1 MYSKN
6 QLKEEIF
13 NIIKNNAGIKVDI
26 IKPETTFDYLA
37 IDSISFVKV
46 MIDCEMKFDLQ
57 LEDIVILESEF
68 PDVMSFINYVTEIY
82 NNKFIKENN

>member
-1 MYSKN
+1 MYNKN

-57 LEDIVILESEF
+57 LEDIIILESEF
-68 PDVMSFINYVTEIY
+68 PDVMSFVNYVTEIY

>member
-68 PDVMSFINYVTEIY
+68 PDVMSFVNYVTEIY